1 MDTGLAQ
8 VISSILV
15 AIASI
20 VAATITGYFTVRAA
34 IIKAEG
40 KKEVSSQTQYIQP
53 VTSPAVRRPF
63 WLYALG
69 WGLICMPLAFAVAYT
84 GNSLSGVPTYR
95 LFGDSLDPA
104 LVSGMLGFV
113 GFLLGNWLGSK
124 ELGTG
129 RTILL
134 FFIVGIFSAPVAFS
148 LAYTGNW
155 LDGVPDEL
163 LFLDSFDSLLVG
175 ALVCAISFLVG
186 TFVSRGKIKA
196 A

>member
-1 MDTGLAQ
+1 
-8 VISSILV
+8 
-15 AIASI
+15 
-20 VAATITGYFTVRAA
+20 
-34 IIKAEG
+34 
-40 KKEVSSQTQYIQP
+40 
-53 VTSPAVRRPF
+53 
-63 WLYALG
+63 
-69 WGLICMPLAFAVAYT
+69 MPLAFAVAYT

-175 ALVCAISFLVG
+175 ALVCGISFLVG